1 MRNLNKMKDKDSQ
14 LLAEAYGKVEE
25 GALGD
30 IGGGLASVGKGVGKL
45 GVGALGA
52 GAKVAGMGLEQ
63 ILKALTFLTAEQLQ
77 NVGDAA
83 MKLASDKSKK
93 KK

>member
-1 MRNLNKMKDKDSQ
+1 MKDIDSK
-14 LLAEAYGKVEE
+14 LIAEAYSQVEE

-30 IGGGLASVGKGVGKL
+30 IGSGLGSVGKGVGKL

-63 ILKALTFLTAEQLQ
+63 VLKALSFLTAEQLK

-83 MKLASDKSKK
+83 MRMASEKDKK

>member
-1 MRNLNKMKDKDSQ
+1 MKDIDSK
-14 LLAEAYGKVEE
+14 LIAEAYSQVEE

-30 IGGGLASVGKGVGKL
+30 IGSGLGQVGKGVGKL
-45 GVGALGA
+45 SVGALGA

-63 ILKALTFLTAEQLQ
+63 ILKALTFLTATQLQ
-77 NVGDAA
+77 TVGDAA

-93 KK
+93 RK